1 MAGEYE
7 LDRVVRER
15 HFAEVTSGVLIEVGA
30 AGPNYLSI
38 GETFRAAGWQRVK
51 VRTLDT
57 ILATHRPDL
66 EAVDLLVVDVE
77 GWELNVMRGF
87 SSERYRPKV
96 VVLENLF
103 DEQAYIQY
111 MRSIGY
117 ERTLQLG
124 PNDIYARDTHI
135 RNNLDAA

>member
-1 MAGEYE
+1 MKGRAE
-7 LDRVVRER
+7 LK
-15 HFAEVTSGVLIEVGA
+15 TI
-30 AGPNYLSI
+30 
-38 GETFRAAGWQRVK
+38 RVK

-77 GWELNVMRGF
+77 GWGLNIMRGF

-111 MRSIGY
+111 R
-117 ERTLQLG
+117 
-124 PNDIYARDTHI
+124 P
-135 RNNLDAA
+135 AAFLAVVASA

>member
-1 MAGEYE
+1 VKGRAE
-7 LDRVVRER
+7 LK
-15 HFAEVTSGVLIEVGA
+15 TI
-30 AGPNYLSI
+30 
-38 GETFRAAGWQRVK
+38 RVK

-117 ERTLQLG
+117 ERTLRLG

-135 RNNLDAA
+135 RNDLDAA

>member
-1 MAGEYE
+1 
-7 LDRVVRER
+7 
-15 HFAEVTSGVLIEVGA
+15 
-30 AGPNYLSI
+30 
-38 GETFRAAGWQRVK
+38 
-51 VRTLDT
+51 
-57 ILATHRPDL
+57 
-66 EAVDLLVVDVE
+66 VDLLVVDVE

-124 PNDIYARDTHI
+124 PNDIYARDTPI

>member
-38 GETFRAAGWQRVK
+38 AETFRAAGWQRVK

-66 EAVDLLVVDVE
+66 DAVDLLVVDVE
-77 GWELNVMRGF
+77 GWELNVMRWL

-111 MRSIGY
+111 R
-117 ERTLQLG
+117 
-124 PNDIYARDTHI
+124 P
-135 RNNLDAA
+135 AAFLAVVASA